1 MVNRRNSPCDCG
13 SDKKHKVCCMKDPTK
28 GAKQVNIKVNAS
40 MQELRRAVATVES
53 KTILTMKEMAR
64 GKHKGGFR

>member
-1 MVNRRNSPCDCG
+1 
-13 SDKKHKVCCMKDPTK
+13 MKDPTK

>member
-1 MVNRRNSPCDCG
+1 MVNRSNSPCDCG
-13 SDKKHKVCCMKDPTK
+13 SGKKHKRCCMKDPTK
-28 GAKQVNIKVNAS
+28 GAKQVNIKVDAS
-40 MQELRRAVATVES
+40 MQELRRAVATMDG